1 MDINLKNLI
10 KDIDNPGSRKLRRT
24 VLVISDSLILFFSY
38 CIGLIINIFGIQNQ
52 FLRISKLPFSLIIFN
67 LILGIIFYIITKQYK
82 SLTRFSTSKILY
94 QIAFRNFILILFF
107 YFTCLTI
114 FKIPISLLNIFLIWF
129 LSTSLMSIFRGVL
142 KDLINIL
149 IPNKDKKV
157 LKKIGIYGAGSAAY
171 LLANSLDIDKSV
183 NIVAFFDDNEEL
195 WGRSIC
201 GKNIYSP
208 KLIPN
213 FAKDLDYMVLAIVS
227 LNEKQK
233 NKIIKDLK
241 ILNLPVYQFPSVT
254 DLKNKETS
262 NSSNLNY
269 FTCEELLGRDYRPPD
284 PTLLGPSITN
294 KVCCVTG
301 AGGSIGS
308 ELVKQIIRLNP
319 KKIVLFEINEY
330 NLYSLIQE
338 ISTVNRDIKVVNIL
352 GDATKK
358 NLVRNALIENSV
370 DVLFHAAAY
379 KHVPLVEENPLT
391 GVFNNTVSTR
401 LICKEALR
409 ANVQKVIFI
418 STDKAVRPTNV
429 MGASKRLGELIVQSY
444 SDLVQEDNKFNTIF
458 SIVRFGNVLGSSGSV
473 IPLFKKQI
481 LSGGPITL
489 THPDVIRYFM
499 TIEEA
504 VALVLQTSVLSQGG
518 EVFLLDMGKPVKILE
533 LAKQMIKLSGL
544 TLRDENNKKGDIAIE
559 IIGLREGEKLYE
571 ELLIDGK
578 AENTEH
584 SLIFKVKESFIPFKK
599 LSNELD
605 ILEEN
610 LVQNNTPKVFSIM
623 HKLVP
628 EWKRKINK

>member
-1 MDINLKNLI
+1 MNFNLKNLL
-10 KDIDNPGSRKLRRT
+10 KENDTPGSRRIRRT
-24 VLVISDSLILFFSY
+24 FLMLSDSLILFLSY

-52 FLRISKLPFSLIIFN
+52 FLRISKLPFSIIILNLII
-67 LILGIIFYIITKQYK
+67 GIIFYVITKQYK

-94 QIAFRNFILILFF
+94 QIALRNFILIMFF

-129 LSTSLMSIFRGVL
+129 LSTSLMSSFRGVL
-142 KDLINIL
+142 KDLINII
-149 IPNKDKKV
+149 IPNKEKKV

-183 NIVAFFDDNEEL
+183 NIIAFFDDNEEL

-208 KLIPN
+208 KLIPK
-213 FAKDLDYMVLAIVS
+213 FSEELDYMVLAIVS
-227 LNEKQK
+227 LSEEQK
-233 NKIIKDLK
+233 NKIIFDLK
-241 ILNLPVYQFPSVT
+241 VLDLPVYKFPSVT
-254 DLKNKETS
+254 EINDQENS
-262 NSSNLNY
+262 NPSNLDL
-269 FTCEELLGRDYRPPD
+269 FSCEKLLGRDYRPPD
-284 PTLLGPSITN
+284 PSLLGPSIKN

-330 NLYSLIQE
+330 SLYSLIQE
-338 ISTVNRDIKVVNIL
+338 ISNLNKDIEIVHIL

-358 NLVRNALIENSV
+358 NLIRNALTENSV

-379 KHVPLVEENPLT
+379 KHVPLVEENPLS
-391 GVFNNTVSTR
+391 GIFNNIVSTR
-401 LICKEALR
+401 LICQESLR
-409 ANVQKVIFI
+409 AKVKKVIFI

-444 SDLVQEDNKFNTIF
+444 SELALKENKLNPIY

-481 LSGGPITL
+481 LEGGPITL

-504 VALVLQTSVLSQGG
+504 VSLVLQTSVLSKGG

-544 TLRDENNKKGDIAIE
+544 TLRDKNNNNGDIDIK
-559 IIGLREGEKLYE
+559 IVGLREGEKLYE

-578 AENTEH
+578 AEKTEH
-584 SLIFKVKESFIPFKK
+584 SLIFKARESFIPYDQLKKK
-599 LSNELD
+599 LD
-605 ILEEN
+605 VLEEN
-610 LVQNNTPKVFSIM
+610 LAQNNSPEVFSIM
-623 HKLVP
+623 QELVP
-628 EWKRKINK
+628 EWKRKQK